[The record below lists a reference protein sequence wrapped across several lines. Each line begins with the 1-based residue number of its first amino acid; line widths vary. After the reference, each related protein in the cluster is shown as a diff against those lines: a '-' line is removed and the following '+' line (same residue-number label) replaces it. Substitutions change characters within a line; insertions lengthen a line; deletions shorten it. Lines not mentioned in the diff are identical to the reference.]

1 MPAHTDDTSDTE
13 NRTRRRWLAVLGA
26 GVASAVAGCSSDG
39 GGDGDDES
47 DPEPTSDEQSND
59 TTTAAPGETPA
70 SGDGGPCPTGEFTYV
85 TRQYSAFSQRG
96 YQGQCAVPE
105 SAQIRGASDT
115 VTGNGFTAIF
125 QWGDEL
131 TSFGLGAEF
140 YADPEQDEL
149 EEPTV
154 DGQVE
159 FLLENSGPDLSRA
172 TDRYESLPDGAVVLV
187 SADTAGEGPSVPQVT
202 YVVFDHP
209 GGVLSVSIT
218 LNDDPGCLAATERIH
233 RRLLQ
238 SQEPV

>member
-26 GVASAVAGCSSDG
+26 GVASGLAGCSSDSD
-39 GGDGDDES
+39 GDGES
-47 DPEPTSDEQSND
+47 DSEPTSDGQPND

-70 SGDGGPCPTGEFTYV
+70 SGDGGPCPAGEFTYA

-105 SAQIRGASDT
+105 SAQIRGASDA
-115 VTGNGFTAIF
+115 VTGNGFTVIL

-140 YADPEQDEL
+140 YADPEQDGL

-154 DGQVE
+154 EGQVG
-159 FLLENSGPDLSRA
+159 FLLENSAPDLSRA
-172 TDRYESLPDGAVVLV
+172 TDQFATRPDGAVVLV
-187 SADTAGEGPSVPQVT
+187 SADTVGEDPSVPRVT

-209 GGVLSVSIT
+209 EGVLSVSIT
-218 LNDDPGCLAATERIH
+218 LNDDPGCLAATERTH
-233 RRLLQ
+233 RRLVE